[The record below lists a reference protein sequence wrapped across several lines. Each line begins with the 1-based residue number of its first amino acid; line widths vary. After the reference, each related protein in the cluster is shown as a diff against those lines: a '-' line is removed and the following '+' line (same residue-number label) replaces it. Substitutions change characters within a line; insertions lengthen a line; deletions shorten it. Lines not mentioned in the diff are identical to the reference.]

1 MRPMSEAPDAATAWQ
16 WLLERRPHTRSW
28 THDELVPVA
37 RAAYAEP
44 RLRELYPFPSHGGL
58 HFLRTVP
65 WETRP
70 GEHLPH
76 VLYGPPPYKV
86 YGADFTV
93 LGETATA
100 EEAVALVVRHLP
112 PEPGQP

>member
-1 MRPMSEAPDAATAWQ
+1 MSEAPDAATAWQ

-37 RAAYAEP
+37 RAAHAEP
-44 RLRELYPFPSHGGL
+44 RLRELYPFPSHGAL
-58 HFLRTVP
+58 HFLRTGP
-65 WETRP
+65 GETRP
-70 GEHLPH
+70 AGNLPY

-86 YGADFTV
+86 YGADHAE
-93 LGETATA
+93 LGAPGTA